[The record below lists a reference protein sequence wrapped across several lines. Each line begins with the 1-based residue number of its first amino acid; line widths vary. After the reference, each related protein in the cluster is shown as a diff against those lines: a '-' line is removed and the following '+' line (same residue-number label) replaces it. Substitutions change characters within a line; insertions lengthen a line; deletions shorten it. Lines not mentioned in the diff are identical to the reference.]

1 MSDSTLPDLAGI
13 YNSYIQIENQKNV
26 QERYT
31 DKTKTKY
38 FHASSAGMCAR
49 KHYYSVIDEPASN
62 ESNDKSQRVMR
73 LGTVVHDDIQSA
85 FRLFQEKESSKE
97 KEISNSVLYK
107 DLYKDLY
114 NNYKGIKNITMEEEI
129 IIDDW
134 NVRGFYD
141 LVIEMVTDEVFLID
155 FKTIGSYGYKLK
167 FGRNPRENESDHQEL
182 QLATYGKGIKDKY
195 GRLDGM
201 FLFYY
206 NKDSSMVK
214 QKIVPM
220 SYLAKAERYWKQLKG
235 RMNMGMPPIQ
245 DGISPVQSWECNYCK
260 WKDTCFNTIRRNDG

>member
-1 MSDSTLPDLAGI
+1 MGSSNLPDLAGI

-26 QERYT
+26 EERYT
-31 DKTKTKY
+31 DKSKIKY

-49 KHYYSVIDEPASN
+49 KHYYSVTDEPTTNPPVEKA
-62 ESNDKSQRVMR
+62 ERVMR
-73 LGTVVHDDIQSA
+73 LGTIVHEDLQNA
-85 FRLFQEKESSKE
+85 FRLFQEKESNKE
-97 KEISNSVLYK
+97 KELFNSVLYK

-114 NNYKGIKNITMEEEI
+114 NNYKGIKSIKMEQEI
-129 IIDDW
+129 ILEDL

-141 LVIEMVTDEVFLID
+141 MVLQMETEEVFLID

-167 FGRNPRENESDHQEL
+167 FGRNPRANESDHQEL
-182 QLATYGKGIKDKY
+182 QLATYGTAVKEEY

-245 DGISPVQSWECNYCK
+245 DGISPVQSWECNYCR
-260 WKDTCFNTIRRNDG
+260 WKDTCFNSNRRD